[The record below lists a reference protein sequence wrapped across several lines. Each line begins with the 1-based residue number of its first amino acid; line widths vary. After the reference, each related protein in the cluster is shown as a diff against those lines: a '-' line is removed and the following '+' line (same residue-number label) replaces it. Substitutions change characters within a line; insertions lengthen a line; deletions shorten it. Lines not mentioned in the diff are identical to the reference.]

1 MRKLIFVLIILML
14 FIFVGCAENRD
25 VEVVI
30 KDHEVKTVIVDGK
43 QKERY
48 YLTVQG
54 DDFVAGIEVFP
65 KVGMFVYSTFEQQ
78 FPLEMVIVVKEKDLK
93 IIEGEIK

>member
-1 MRKLIFVLIILML
+1 MRKLIFVLVLLVL
-14 FIFVGCAENRD
+14 FFIVGCAENRD

-30 KDHEVKTVIVDGK
+30 KGHEVKTVIVEGK

-54 DDFVAGIEVFP
+54 DDFVAEIEVFP
-65 KVGMFVYSTFEQQ
+65 KVGMFIYSTFEEQ
-78 FPLEMVIVVKEKDLK
+78 FPLEMIIIVKEKDLK
-93 IIEGEIK
+93 IIEGRF